1 MQEGLAGKM
10 LGTWRTAC
18 PRGAGRAGGPGSSG
32 HWGREPAH
40 PDRVFQPASLWT
52 KSSNHKGQPGGWG
65 QGGDSTL
72 RPLLI
77 QRGHLWLERRL
88 SLL

>member
-32 HWGREPAH
+32 HWGREPAIPTESSNPPH
-40 PDRVFQPASLWT
+40 FGRNLPITKASLGVGDGEVTAPCGLCLSRGVTSGW
-52 KSSNHKGQPGGWG
+52 SGG
-65 QGGDSTL
+65 
-72 RPLLI
+72 
-77 QRGHLWLERRL
+77 
-88 SLL
+88 